1 MTEDEIYMKRAIDIA
16 WGGLGKVDPNPLV
29 GAVVVK
35 DGEIIAEGFHQ
46 EIGHFHAERNALT
59 FCPDDLA
66 EGADLYVTLEP
77 CCHTG
82 KTPPCTDIIIKKKI
96 RRVFVGAMDVNPL
109 VAGKG
114 VSILREHGIEVHTGI
129 LEKECLKQNE
139 VFFHHMSTKTPFVVS
154 KFAETLDGKIAT
166 VTGDSRWI
174 SSEESRAFTHF
185 ERMQYVGIMAGIGT
199 VLADDPM
206 LNCRLAD
213 IIGELEDSR
222 VERKGYVSDS
232 DEDEYAKYAE
242 LLKDDAVLPEPDW
255 REIISSAGFRKNHL
269 KAFTEYKDQ
278 NLLTVSQSMPL
289 TSDSYSFRNPV
300 RIICDSHLRISVDCN
315 LVKTAKEI
323 PTIVACLGK
332 YDSDSSEGDGMPS
345 SKEGDREFTFE
356 DSNEKN
362 VSSKIE
368 ALKAAGVEI
377 IFLPEGS
384 DGHIDLRVLMT
395 ELYKRNITS
404 ILLEGGGELHFAA
417 LKAGIVNKIEAFI
430 APKIVGGSSAKS
442 PVEGEGISALKDA
455 FELANMSVQKM
466 GEDILVTAD
475 VDH

>member
-1 MTEDEIYMKRAIDIA
+1 MKMAIDLA

-29 GAVVVK
+29 GAIAVK
-35 DGEIIAEGFHQ
+35 NGEIVAEGFHQ

-59 FCPDDLA
+59 FCPDELA

-82 KTPPCTDIIIKKKI
+82 KTPPCTDIIIEKKI
-96 RRVFVGAMDVNPL
+96 KRVFVGAMDVNPL

-114 VSILREHGIEVHTGI
+114 VSILRDHGIEVHTGI

-174 SSEESRAFTHF
+174 SGEESRAFTHF

-206 LNCRLAD
+206 LNCRL
-213 IIGELEDSR
+213 
-222 VERKGYVSDS
+222 
-232 DEDEYAKYAE
+232 DEFVRNSK
-242 LLKDDAVLPEPDW
+242 KDDSLAKSSITKNTMHPTATELQQDSNIDYSDLTW
-255 REIISSAGFRKNHL
+255 KEILHSEGFKRNHL
-269 KAFTEYKDQ
+269 KSFGEYKNQ
-278 NLLTVSQSMPL
+278 NLLTVQKAIA
-289 TSDSYSFRNPV
+289 DDEEYQFRNPV
-300 RIICDSHLRISVDCN
+300 RIICDSHLRIPTDCN

-323 PTIVACLGK
+323 PTIVACL
-332 YDSDSSEGDGMPS
+332 
-345 SKEGDREFTFE
+345 
-356 DSNEKN
+356 EKANDEKVN
-362 VSSKIE
+362 V
-368 ALKAAGVEI
+368 LKAAGVEI
-377 IFLPEGS
+377 IFIPEC
-384 DGHIDLRVLMT
+384 DGHIDLRILMQ

-404 ILLEGGGELHFAA
+404 ILLEGGGELHFSA
-417 LKAGIVNKIEAFI
+417 LKAGIVNKVQAFI

-442 PVEGEGISALKDA
+442 PVEGEGISALSDV
-455 FELANMSVQKM
+455 FQLSNMCVQKM
-466 GEDILVTAD
+466 GEDVLFSAD
-475 VDH
+475 VAH